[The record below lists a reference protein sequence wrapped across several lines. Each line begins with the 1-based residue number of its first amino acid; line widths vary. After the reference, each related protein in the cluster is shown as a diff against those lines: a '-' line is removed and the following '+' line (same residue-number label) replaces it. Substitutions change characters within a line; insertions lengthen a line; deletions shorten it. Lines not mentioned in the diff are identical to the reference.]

1 MSQQRRK
8 PHFIQQWRKHRKLSL
23 RRLAERMEKSPGE
36 PLISHAQ
43 ISRIEKGE
51 NQYTEETLWAL
62 ADALDCDV
70 ADLIG
75 VDPSKDGVDPSK
87 DVEVI
92 DLLRHIP
99 EAKRQDAIAILKAL
113 AG

>member
-23 RRLAERMEKSPGE
+23 RRLAERMEKAPGE

-62 ADALDCDV
+62 AEALDCDV
-70 ADLIG
+70 ADLLG
-75 VDPSKDGVDPSK
+75 VDPTKDG
-87 DVEVI
+87 EVI

-99 EAKRQDAIAILKAL
+99 ESKRQDAIAILKAL

>member
-1 MSQQRRK
+1 MTNKYRR

-23 RRLAERMEKSPGE
+23 RQLAERMEKEPGE

-62 ADALDCDV
+62 AEALDCDV
-70 ADLIG
+70 SDLIG
-75 VDPSKDGVDPSK
+75 VDPSKDG
-87 DVEVI
+87 EVI
-92 DLLRHIP
+92 DLMRHLP
-99 EAKRQDAIAILKAL
+99 ESKRKDAIAVLKAL
-113 AG
+113 ANG

>member
-1 MSQQRRK
+1 MSQNRRK

-62 ADALDCDV
+62 AEALDCDV

-75 VDPSKDGVDPSK
+75 VDPTKDG
-87 DVEVI
+87 EVI

-99 EAKRQDAIAILKAL
+99 ESKRQDAIAILKAL

>member
-1 MSQQRRK
+1 MSQNRRK

-62 ADALDCDV
+62 AEALDCDV

-75 VDPSKDGVDPSK
+75 VDPSKDG
-87 DVEVI
+87 EVI

-99 EAKRQDAIAILKAL
+99 ESKRQDAIAILKAL

>member
-1 MSQQRRK
+1 M
-8 PHFIQQWRKHRKLSL
+8 
-23 RRLAERMEKSPGE
+23 ERSPGE

-62 ADALDCDV
+62 AEALDCDV

-75 VDPSKDGVDPSK
+75 VDPTKDGEIVD
-87 DVEVI
+87 
-92 DLLRHIP
+92 LMRHMP
-99 EAKRQDAIAILKAL
+99 ADKRKDAIAVLKAL
-113 AG
+113 ANG